1 MADGL
6 CPRKAASG
14 IPAAAGGGG
23 RSMSDRPL
31 RVALFGAGLISTYHL
46 RAWAAQGVP
55 VVAICDPIRE
65 KAEAKAR
72 EFGIPAIFTDPKALF
87 AAGGFEL
94 ADIAASVDAH
104 DPLTRMAADHGIHVL
119 LQKPMTRT
127 VAEAEALIAYV
138 GERVRFMVH
147 ENYRFRPH
155 YMTVRR
161 WIAEGRIGRPRH
173 ASMTVRGSG
182 LCPRPGAEPFLLERQ
197 PYLKGFHRN
206 LVFETMIHHLDVLR
220 LLVGPL
226 QVVAARLNRLAE
238 GLPGEDTASILLEG
252 PGGLI
257 ATADG
262 CIAAPGYPP
271 LHGDRLEIVGT
282 EGTVVMDYNRV
293 FLVGQEDG
301 AEEVDLLG
309 RYQECFDTTM
319 GEFLRG
325 VREDA
330 PFETDRLDN
339 LETLR
344 LMEAVYLAAGM
355 EVMQ

>member
-1 MADGL
+1 MAD
-6 CPRKAASG
+6 A
-14 IPAAAGGGG
+14 
-23 RSMSDRPL
+23 PL
-31 RVALFGAGLISTYHL
+31 RAALLGAGMISQFHL
-46 RAWAAQGVP
+46 RAWMAAGVP
-55 VVAICDPIRE
+55 VVAVCDPLRDR
-65 KAEAKAR
+65 AEARAR
-72 EFGIPAIFTDPKALF
+72 EFDIPRVYTDPALLF
-87 AAGGFEL
+87 ADGGFEL

-104 DPLTRMAADHGIHVL
+104 APLTLMAADHGVHVL

-127 VAEAEALIAYV
+127 VAEAEALIDAV

-161 WIAEGRIGRPRH
+161 WIAEGRIGTPRH
-173 ASMTVRGSG
+173 AAMSVRGSG
-182 LCPRPGAEPFLLERQ
+182 LCPRPDAEPFLLERQ
-197 PYLKGFHRN
+197 PYLKGFRRN

-226 QVVAARLNRLAE
+226 RVVAARLNRLAE

-252 PGGLI
+252 PDGLI
-257 ATADG
+257 ASADG
-262 CIAAPGYPP
+262 CICAPGYPP

-282 EGTVVMDYNRV
+282 QGTIVMDYNRI
-293 FLVGQEDG
+293 FLVGHEG
-301 AEEVDLLG
+301 EAEEVDLLG

-319 GEFLRG
+319 AAFLRG
-325 VREDA
+325 VRDGT

-344 LMEAVYLAAGM
+344 LMEAVYRAAGM
-355 EVMQ
+355 EIMQ